1 MEHAMKALCRTN
13 AIRLVPWLCIGAV
26 PLTAHAEADA
36 CRLLTA
42 AQVSAAIGT
51 SVSAG
56 THVTPTFLETC
67 TWTPSAGSNIRAVT
81 VNLQG
86 ATVYEL
92 LHTFGATDKYDLTTG
107 LPQYPEGFAEPES
120 TPRYPQQHAE
130 IMAGRMPLTAT
141 EAVLPDG
148 LEDERVGPLTAREIG
163 WLSH

>member
-1 MEHAMKALCRTN
+1 MKALCRTN

-67 TWTPSAGSNIRAVT
+67 TWTPAAGSNIRAVT

-92 LHTFGATDKYDLTTG
+92 LHTFGATDKYDVVTG
-107 LPQYPEGFAEPES
+107 LPHFPDGFADPQLA
-120 TPRYPQQHAE
+120 PRYPQRLAE
-130 IMAGRMPLTAT
+130 IMAGRMPLSAT
-141 EAVLPDG
+141 EARLPDG
-148 LEDERVGPLTAREIG
+148 LDYEQVGSVTAQEIG
-163 WLSH
+163 WIHP